1 MILLSVFVGA
11 ALGAMLRYVI
21 IMIWPVQSSYFTAI
35 LIINSVGA
43 LGMGIVF
50 ASGQLS
56 ALNGF
61 WSVGLLGG
69 FTTFSTMMVQSAQ
82 LPFNKQLSYLMIQ
95 LIGGMLC
102 FYMGVIIVNIF
113 GTMN

>member
-1 MILLSVFVGA
+1 MTLLSVFMGA
-11 ALGAMLRYVI
+11 ALGAMLRYLI
-21 IMIWPVQSSYFTAI
+21 TMIWPLQSSYVTAI
-35 LIINSVGA
+35 FIINLFGA

-50 ASGQLS
+50 ASGQLL

-69 FTTFSTMMVQSAQ
+69 LTTFSTMMVQSAQ
-82 LPFNKQLSYLMIQ
+82 LPFNKQLRYLMVQ
-95 LIGGMLC
+95 LIGGILC
-102 FYMGVIIVNIF
+102 FYTGVIIVNIF